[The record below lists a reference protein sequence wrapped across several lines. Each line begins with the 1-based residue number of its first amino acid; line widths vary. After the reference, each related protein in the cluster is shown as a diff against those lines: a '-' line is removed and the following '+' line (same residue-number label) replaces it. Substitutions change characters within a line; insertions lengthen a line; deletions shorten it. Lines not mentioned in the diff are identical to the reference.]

1 MPVRPE
7 TSKPVLVEGG
17 AAEGEPNAP
26 AQPAYQ
32 RILLKLSGEAL
43 MGGDSFG
50 INRDSVDRIVGEVK
64 GVSDLGVQVGVVI
77 GGGNIFRGVSQG
89 AAGMDRAT
97 ADYMGMLAT
106 VINALALQDA
116 MNRAGLAARVQS
128 ALNIEPVCEPYIR
141 GKAIRYLE
149 EGKIVIFAAGTG
161 NPFFTTDTAAALR
174 GMEMNVEMV
183 LKATKVD
190 GVYTDD
196 PKTHPDAMRYKEL
209 TFDEAIIKNLKVMDA
224 TALTLCRDQKMPI
237 CVFSIFKTGALK
249 RVILGEDE
257 GTLVHN

>member
-1 MPVRPE
+1 MAGE
-7 TSKPVLVEGG
+7 TRTEANP
-17 AAEGEPNAP
+17 P
-26 AQPAYQ
+26 AQAAYQ

-43 MGGDSFG
+43 MGDDSFG
-50 INRDSVDRIVGEVK
+50 INREMVERIVGEVK
-64 GVSDLGVQVGVVI
+64 DISDLGVQVAIVI

-89 AAGMDRAT
+89 AVGMDRAT

-106 VINALALQDA
+106 VINALALGDA
-116 MNRAGLAARVQS
+116 MNRGGLVARVQS
-128 ALNIEPVCEPYIR
+128 ALSIEPVVEPYIR

-174 GMEMNVEMV
+174 GREVEANIV

-190 GVYTDD
+190 GVYTAD
-196 PKTHPDAMRYKEL
+196 PLKDKTATRYAKI
-209 TFDEAIIKNLKVMDA
+209 TFDEAFVKNLKVMDA
-224 TALTLCRDQKMPI
+224 TALALCRDQKLPI
-237 CVFSIFKTGALK
+237 NVFSIFKPGALK
-249 RVILGEDE
+249 KVVMGEDE

>member
-1 MPVRPE
+1 MMAGVPQADSNPPV
-7 TSKPVLVEGG
+7 K
-17 AAEGEPNAP
+17 
-26 AQPAYQ
+26 PAYA

-43 MGGDSFG
+43 MGNDAFG
-50 INRDSVDRIVGEVK
+50 INRETVDRIVGEVK
-64 GVSDLGVQVGVVI
+64 EISELGVQVGVVI

-116 MNRAGLAARVQS
+116 MNRAGLVARVQS

-141 GKAIRYLE
+141 GKAMRYLE
-149 EGKIVIFAAGTG
+149 EGKVVIFAAGTG

-174 GMEMNVEMV
+174 GREMEANIV

-190 GVYTDD
+190 GVYTAD
-196 PKTHPDAMRYKEL
+196 PKKDPKATRYTQI
-209 TFDEAIIKNLKVMDA
+209 TFDEAFVKNLQVMDA
-224 TALTLCRDQKMPI
+224 TALALCRDQKLPI
-237 CVFSIFKTGALK
+237 NVFSIFKVGALK
-249 RVILGEDE
+249 RVVMGEDE